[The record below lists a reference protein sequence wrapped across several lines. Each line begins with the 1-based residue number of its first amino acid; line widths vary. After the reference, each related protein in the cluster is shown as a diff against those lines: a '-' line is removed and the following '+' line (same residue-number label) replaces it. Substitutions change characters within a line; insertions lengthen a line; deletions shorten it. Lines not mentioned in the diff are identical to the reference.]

1 MVGRTGFGPLGQLH
15 KFASENIIETQLS
28 GNLLGNIQ
36 MMSPPGIDVHFL
48 KNTNVRIRIAQKIH
62 DRPKLQAPV
71 DVPIHNSN
79 GTARP
84 GEPLSRCEILGDDF
98 TRRHV
103 QTTDVASCGNTLCRA
118 NVRSTGSSIS
128 AQGNPSVP
136 VWPTGTPS
144 FASSCTATLKNSF
157 TRPAV
162 ITSSILWKNLSC

>member
-1 MVGRTGFGPLGQLH
+1 MVGRAGFGALGQLH

-36 MMSPPGIDVHFL
+36 MMSPPSMYVHFL
-48 KNTNVRIRIAQKIH
+48 KNKNVRIRIAQKLY

-84 GEPLSRCEILGDDF
+84 GEPLSRREVLGNDF
-98 TRRHV
+98 ACRHV
-103 QTTDVASCGNTLCRA
+103 HTTAIASCGNTLCWA

-128 AQGNPSVP
+128 AQGNPSVL
-136 VWPTGTPS
+136 V
-144 FASSCTATLKNSF
+144 
-157 TRPAV
+157 
-162 ITSSILWKNLSC
+162 